1 MDHADSPVLL
11 RREGAIAWLV
21 LNRPGSH
28 NALNVAAAQ
37 ALHACCS
44 ELSGDPGVR
53 AVIIK
58 GEGKSFGVGGD
69 LASMRDDAPAT
80 AMALIEPLHASIRM
94 LAALDAP
101 VVASLRGNVAGGSMS
116 LAMACDLAIAA
127 DDARFNLAY
136 INVAASCD
144 LSGSWHLPRLVGLR
158 NAMAIALLGD
168 SLDAQEAL
176 RLGLVNRIVPAAE
189 LDAATEALANRLAAG
204 PTLAY
209 GRMKRLMRQS
219 FDNDLP
225 TQLDAERDNFRAS
238 ASTEDFREA
247 LEAFFSKRP
256 PKFLGR

>member
-1 MDHADSPVLL
+1 MAHADGPVLL
-11 RREGAIAWLV
+11 RREGAVARLV
-21 LNRPGSH
+21 LNRPRNH
-28 NALNVAAAQ
+28 NALDVEAAQ

-53 AVIIK
+53 AVIIR
-58 GEGKSFGVGGD
+58 GEGASFGVGGD
-69 LASMRDDAPAT
+69 LASLRHDAPAT
-80 AMALIEPLHASIRM
+80 AMALIEPLHASIKM

-101 VVASLRGNVAGGSMS
+101 VIASLRGNVAGGSMS

-158 NAMAIALLGD
+158 NAMAIALLGE
-168 SLDAQEAL
+168 SLDVREAL
-176 RLGLVNRIVPAAE
+176 RLGLVNRVVPAAE
-189 LDAATEALANRLAAG
+189 LDAATDALASRIAAG

-225 TQLDAERDNFRAS
+225 AQLDAERDNFRAS

-247 LEAFFSKRP
+247 LDAFFGKRAP
-256 PKFLGR
+256 RFVGR

>member
-1 MDHADSPVLL
+1 MAQADSPVLL

-21 LNRPGSH
+21 LNRPRNH
-28 NALNVAAAQ
+28 NALDVAAAQ

-44 ELSGDPGVR
+44 ELAADAGVR
-53 AVIIK
+53 AVVVK
-58 GEGKSFGVGGD
+58 GEGGSFGVGGD
-69 LASMRDDAPAT
+69 LASLRNDPPAT

-101 VVASLRGNVAGGSMS
+101 VIASLRGNVAGGSMS

-127 DDARFNLAY
+127 DDAVFNLAY
-136 INVAASCD
+136 IKVGVSCD

-158 NAMAIALLGD
+158 NAMAIAMLGE

-176 RLGLVNRIVPAAE
+176 RLGLVNKLVPAAE
-189 LDAATEALANRLAAG
+189 IDVATDALAARLAAG

-209 GRMKRLMRQS
+209 GKMKRLMRQS
-219 FDNDLP
+219 FDNDLS

-238 ASTEDFREA
+238 AATEDFREA
-247 LEAFFSKRP
+247 LEAFFGKRP
-256 PKFLGR
+256 PQFSGR